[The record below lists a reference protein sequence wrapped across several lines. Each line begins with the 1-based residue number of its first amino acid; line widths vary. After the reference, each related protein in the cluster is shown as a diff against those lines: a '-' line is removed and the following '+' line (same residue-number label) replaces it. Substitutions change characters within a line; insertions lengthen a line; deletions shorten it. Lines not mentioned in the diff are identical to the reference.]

1 MSHHMYFSDKKTCP
15 LCRDNI
21 IISDVVLDKLD
32 SNNISYVFTKIIMN
46 NKSLMYCSSN
56 TKYLGIKRKCR
67 NKAFPENNGCCRIH
81 HTFNIDISFFKLIF
95 TIFIFH
101 YPIQEYSNIN
111 RRHNL
116 FSLLMSICRT
126 HNMRTIKEFES
137 MLEQH
142 NINKMKTLDE
152 IKTALC

>member
-1 MSHHMYFSDKKTCP
+1 MDNCSICYTKLNNRNNIKLKCGHLLHYTCMSHHMYFSDKKTCP

-95 TIFIFH
+95 TIFIF
-101 YPIQEYSNIN
+101 IILSKNTQ
-111 RRHNL
+111 
-116 FSLLMSICRT
+116 T
-126 HNMRTIKEFES
+126 
-137 MLEQH
+137 
-142 NINKMKTLDE
+142 
-152 IKTALC
+152 